1 MFDSATDS
9 AFRRSILESP
19 DDDAPRLVYADW
31 LDERGESDRAEFI
44 RLQIRL
50 ARMDRADPDHR
61 ALKSVVDQIGQ
72 AHHVEWVN
80 QLPQFEDVH
89 WEIFDRG
96 FISTVRFD
104 NPDAYF
110 VSAKKVFAAA
120 PIREVRLHQFRWNH
134 ATRLA
139 ESPYLIRV
147 RTLDFNDGNHVANQG
162 VEALMRSPQLANLTV
177 LKLGRN
183 SLGSAGVRAI
193 AESPYVRALERLD
206 LQRNDLY
213 DGVRYLAA
221 SPSLAGLERLDLDR
235 TRTSDDG
242 VLALAKS
249 KHLTRLTWLHLG
261 GNNIAD
267 RVIVALA
274 DSGVIGHLRDLFL
287 PYNGL
292 DNRAATALAGSPRL
306 AQLLGLYL
314 RHNNIGDDGATAIAR
329 SPYLGQLQDL
339 QLGENKI
346 SDWAGDQLRARF
358 GNRVNLY

>member
-1 MFDSATDS
+1 MFDVANDS

-44 RLQIRL
+44 RLQVRL
-50 ARMDRADPDHR
+50 ARTDQADPDHR
-61 ALKSVVDQIGQ
+61 ALKSVVDQISQ

-110 VSAKKVFAAA
+110 ASAKKVFTAA
-120 PIREVRLHQFRWNH
+120 PIREVRLHQFRWH
-134 ATRLA
+134 DATRLA
-139 ESPYLIRV
+139 ESPHLTRI
-147 RTLDFNDGNHVANQG
+147 RTLDLNDGNHVANQG
-162 VEALMRSPQLANLTV
+162 VEALMRSPQLAGLTK

-183 SLGSAGVRAI
+183 FLGSAGVRAV
-193 AESPYVRALERLD
+193 AESPYVRRLQRLD
-206 LQRNDLY
+206 LQRNDIY
-213 DGVRYLAA
+213 DGLKYLAA
-221 SPSLAGLERLDLDR
+221 SAALAGLRELDLDR
-235 TRTSDDG
+235 TRTGDDG
-242 VLALAKS
+242 ILALAKS

-261 GNNIAD
+261 GNAFSD
-267 RVIVALA
+267 RGIVALA
-274 DSGVIGHLRDLFL
+274 ESAAVEHLRTLFL
-287 PYNGL
+287 PYNDIRDRG
-292 DNRAATALAGSPRL
+292 AAALAESPSLARL
-306 AQLLGLYL
+306 LNLYL
-314 RHNNIGDDGATAIAR
+314 RHNNIRDDGATAIAR